1 MDIEDKIMYV
11 RKPFHLKPIANV
23 CNVCEK
29 EKKEITDKNGLMR
42 RPFRLKPLK
51 T

>member
-1 MDIEDKIMYV
+1 MDIEDKMFNV

-23 CNVCEK
+23 CEK
-29 EKKEITDKNGLMR
+29 EKKEITDKNELLR
-42 RPFRLKPLK
+42 RPFHLKPLK